1 MNPLPF
7 PSQSG
12 AFGALPLP
20 RYVRGSISKK
30 FPEPLRRQDGIA
42 CRILYIADTEIG
54 LDCACRGLQ
63 GTDAQAFIN
72 SGSLITPFA
81 ATASVL
87 KRSSSVSIPISSAL
101 ASPAFKIS
109 GIKLRTVAAA

>member
-42 CRILYIADTEIG
+42 CRILYIA
-54 LDCACRGLQ
+54 APR
-63 GTDAQAFIN
+63 
-72 SGSLITPFA
+72 
-81 ATASVL
+81 
-87 KRSSSVSIPISSAL
+87 
-101 ASPAFKIS
+101 
-109 GIKLRTVAAA
+109 